1 MHFIPCCAQYG
12 LLTEKLN
19 RVKYNNDF
27 KYDLK
32 LGQVKEEELGEIFNS
47 KTIEVKYDLQA
58 LKTNNVY
65 VEYFS
70 RGKPSGISKSIADFY
85 CFCFGN
91 TFHLIETSTLKE
103 RCRKY
108 LNSNRDKK
116 GGDNNT
122 SKGILL
128 PLEELFQYYAQWFE

>member
-1 MHFIPCCAQYG
+1 MPVTYCCVLCG
-12 LLTEKLN
+12 LLKEKLN
-19 RVKYNNDF
+19 RMKYNKDF

-32 LGQVKEEELGEIFNS
+32 VGQVKEEELGEIFNS

-85 CFCFGN
+85 CFCFGD
-91 TFHLIETSTLKE
+91 TFHLIKTSTLKE
-103 RCRKY
+103 KCRKY

-128 PLEELFQYYAQWFE
+128 PLDELF